1 MQEILD
7 MSFAGN
13 DVLAWARAALWI
25 LGAVAVMKII
35 LPLITSRISTWAAAS
50 AARWDDALVQ
60 GLRAVRWFLVALVAL
75 HFAAGELTL
84 RDRWESNI
92 DHVALVAFFLQLALC
107 TSAFITEWI
116 VNVRRDSLEK
126 DPSTT
131 SALSILS
138 FIARVL
144 VWSFLALVLL
154 DNLGFDVK
162 TLVAGL
168 GIGGIAIGLAL
179 QNILSDLFASLSI
192 VLDKPFQVG
201 DFVAID
207 DFSGTIENI
216 GLKTTRV
223 RSLTGEVLV
232 FSNGDLTK
240 SRLRNYKTMRERRIA
255 FSFGVT
261 YDATPEQLE
270 QIPGIVKRIVGDQE
284 KARFDRAHFKGFGGS
299 SLDFDVV
306 YWMTVPEFGA
316 YMDVQQGVNLA
327 LMREFST
334 LGVEFAFPTRTLVLG
349 GNGVL
354 PVAIA
359 RQDKRAADAT
369 DSDRASASLRDPG
382 TASAEAVDA
391 ASDGAMPLSPANLRR

>member
-1 MQEILD
+1 MQEIIA

-13 DVLAWARAALWI
+13 TALAWLRAALWI
-25 LGAVAVMKII
+25 VGAVLLMRIL
-35 LPLITSRISTWAAAS
+35 LPLFIARISKWAAS
-50 AARWDDALVQ
+50 TAARWDDALVQ
-60 GLRAVRWFLVALVAL
+60 ALRTIRWFFVALVAL
-75 HFAAGELTL
+75 HFAADELVL
-84 RDRWESNI
+84 RGNWERSLDRI
-92 DHVALVAFFLQLALC
+92 AMVAFFLQLALC
-107 TSAFITEWI
+107 ASAFITAFI
-116 VNVRRDSLEK
+116 VNVRQDSFEK

-162 TLVAGL
+162 TLIAGL

-207 DFSGTIENI
+207 AFSGTVENI
-216 GLKTTRV
+216 GLKTTRI

-240 SRLRNYKTMRERRIA
+240 SRLRNYKQMRERRIA

-270 QIPGIVKRIVGDQE
+270 QVPGIVKRLISDQE
-284 KARFDRAHFKGFGGS
+284 KTRFDRAHFKGFGDS

-306 YWMTVPEFGA
+306 YWMTVPEFGT
-316 YMDVQQGVNLA
+316 YMDVQQAVNLA
-327 LMREFST
+327 MMREFAT
-334 LGVEFAFPTRTLVLG
+334 LGVDFAFPTRTLVLG
-349 GNGVL
+349 GKGVL
-354 PVAIA
+354 PVSIA
-359 RQDKRAADAT
+359 QDGK
-369 DSDRASASLRDPG
+369 DRPDPDDG
-382 TASAEAVDA
+382 TAQPSNGDSLSGGSLPSGV
-391 ASDGAMPLSPANLRR
+391 PVSPANLGR